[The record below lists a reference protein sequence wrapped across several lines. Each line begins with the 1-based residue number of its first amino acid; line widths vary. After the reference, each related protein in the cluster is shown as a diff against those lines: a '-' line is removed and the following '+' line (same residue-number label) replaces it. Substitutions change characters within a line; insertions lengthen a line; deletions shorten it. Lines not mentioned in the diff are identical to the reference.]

1 MVYTRKHTRK
11 APVRRT
17 RGGATG
23 RTRRGKNPDG
33 FPRGARLGKGAVSLN
48 EAARRNAEN
57 AARPAGVL
65 STIAES
71 NNEHNSTGPRAAAA
85 AAPAAAAPA
94 ASLFGQENGR
104 SWGDQELNANEADPS
119 RGANARAQLAQI
131 EAEGR
136 ARNAAYAPRPLAI
149 VNGSADPQPQSRP
162 ALQQPQFNSSGRP
175 VVNLNAARRQGQPN
189 AVQLPAAGPL
199 QLQAPINENAARAAA
214 YEPRPLAIGNAPRNA
229 QGNPILGSPNGWENH
244 GPVAR
249 NIKPGVLPSG
259 PTIPLP
265 NAVRGANGKPVDPLN
280 PSYPQSGQSPNYNL
294 NSAFG
299 KIKAEHNF
307 VKSWANSMKTKING
321 LLAPPAAAA
330 AGGSRRRSRKMRR

>member
-1 MVYTRKHTRK
+1 
-11 APVRRT
+11 
-17 RGGATG
+17 
-23 RTRRGKNPDG
+23 
-33 FPRGARLGKGAVSLN
+33 LN
-48 EAARRNAEN
+48 EAARRNAAN

-85 AAPAAAAPA
+85 AAPAAAAPVA
-94 ASLFGQENGR
+94 GLFGQENGR

-136 ARNAAYAPRPLAI
+136 ARNAASAAPA
-149 VNGSADPQPQSRP
+149 AAA

-214 YEPRPLAIGNAPRNA
+214 YAPRPHAIGNAPRNA

-249 NIKPGVLPSG
+249 NIRPGVLPSG
-259 PTIPLP
+259 PTIQLP

-280 PSYPQSGQSPNYNL
+280 PSNPQSGQSPNYNL

-321 LLAPPAAAA
+321 LLAPPVAAA